1 MELLK
6 KIIAALLLAGM
17 AAILY
22 FAFKPNREV
31 IGVILP
37 HHLLVEKYIDEFYRE
52 LSSENDFENIILLSP
67 NHFNTGFSYI
77 QSSKDSLEEFGIDIN
92 KERFIGLNNDDFVRE
107 HGIKNQYM
115 FIRKYFP
122 NAKILPIIIKETT
135 PRDRLDKFINI
146 LQDLNKEKLL
156 IIASLDFSH
165 YTAEE
170 TALINDKRMTEW
182 FENLDVIYTNDDDF
196 NKTKELAK
204 NSDPSDENGIAVD
217 SPETLYVFISLMRDS
232 GLTKGQIWKRT
243 SSASL
248 TGISDPEQNTSH
260 IFALFKKNQE
270 T

>member
-1 MELLK
+1 MELLN
-6 KIIAALLLAGM
+6 KIIAAVLLVGM

-22 FAFKPNREV
+22 FALKPNKEV
-31 IGVILP
+31 TGVVLP
-37 HHLLVEKYIDEFYRE
+37 HHLFVEKYIDEFYRE

-77 QSSKDSLEEFGIDIN
+77 QTTQKTV
-92 KERFIGLNNDDFVRE
+92 DDFVLDERKLRFLGIEKNDFEKE
-107 HGIKNQYM
+107 HGINNQYV
-115 FIRKYFP
+115 FIHKYFP
-122 NAKILPIIIKETT
+122 DAKVFPIIIKEKT
-135 PRDRLDKFINI
+135 PQTRLEALISYLKQINTGRT
-146 LQDLNKEKLL
+146 L

-182 FENLDVIYTNDDDF
+182 FENLDVNLTSDELF
-196 NKTKELAK
+196 NKTIAIAK

-217 SPETLYVFISLMRDS
+217 SPETLYVFVSLMSDS
-232 GLTKGQIWKRT
+232 GLTKGGIWKRT

-260 IFALFKKNQE
+260 IFAIFKKNQE